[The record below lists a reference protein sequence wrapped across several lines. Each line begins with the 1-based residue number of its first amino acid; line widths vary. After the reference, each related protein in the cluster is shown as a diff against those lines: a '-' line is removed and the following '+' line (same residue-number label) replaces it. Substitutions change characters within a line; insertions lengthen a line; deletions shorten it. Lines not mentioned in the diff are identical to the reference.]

1 MLPKLQLNKKN
12 VKNVGTKYLVYNVK
26 LMTQKHNLIN
36 KVKKIVIRYS
46 FNCKILKFLI
56 IFHTRCVPH
65 SG

>member
-36 KVKKIVIRYS
+36 KGKKLLLGTVLIVR
-46 FNCKILKFLI
+46 F
-56 IFHTRCVPH
+56 
-65 SG
+65 